1 MQVREV
7 VQSDVLPELG
17 CGCGNTGYYLFSNM
31 PHKWYILSDLS
42 NRLGLVTAQ
51 QRWSDEDTAV
61 AFMPLDFFHDSFP
74 SVDVVLLDSILAD
87 WDDGGCTTIL
97 RNILRSIRQS
107 GANLVISEATRFS
120 SSSHVDAI
128 GKLALACAVQ
138 GRVREPEDV
147 RSLVLA
153 AGFTACER
161 VAESPMRFSLIARP

>member
-7 VQSDVLPELG
+7 VQSDVLLELG

-74 SVDVVLLDSILAD
+74 SVDVVLLDSILSLKQLIVFKIFPFVIHSQDSKALEYIKQKVF
-87 WDDGGCTTIL
+87 TTSCLPIYL
-97 RNILRSIRQS
+97 Q
-107 GANLVISEATRFS
+107 
-120 SSSHVDAI
+120 
-128 GKLALACAVQ
+128 
-138 GRVREPEDV
+138 RVN
-147 RSLVLA
+147 
-153 AGFTACER
+153 R
-161 VAESPMRFSLIARP
+161 V

>member
-1 MQVREV
+1 ME
-7 VQSDVLPELG
+7 
-17 CGCGNTGYYLFSNM
+17 
-31 PHKWYILSDLS
+31 
-42 NRLGLVTAQ
+42 
-51 QRWSDEDTAV
+51 
-61 AFMPLDFFHDSFP
+61 FMPLDFFHDSLP

-87 WDDGGCTTIL
+87 WDDDCCTKIL

-107 GANLVISEATRFS
+107 RANLVISEAIRFS

-153 AGFTACER
+153 AGFTDCEH
-161 VAESPMRFSLIARP
+161 VTESPMRFSLIARP